1 MVRLLAPV
9 LLAALVVT
17 GCKKP
22 ADGLSGSFKPNFLP
36 VTFTIDSSGR
46 ISVSADASIVT
57 PLGEVSVSGFQQEL
71 GNPKPYLVAAIRHL
85 VGGAAADQSAFVDR
99 TTGPVHAAYAEYTDY
114 TNYAEGGARSVNY
127 TEAGARSVNY
137 AEGSV
142 SSVYSLYKIAAEGRS
157 VQPALNGQPLA
168 LAKSGTIV
176 VDATHTK
183 PGSVTEVQIAD
194 TEDQD
199 SPVPSGTASS
209 CAGTDAIGITLPE
222 VSAGA
227 EVADTVAELTADCL
241 QVQYAA
247 EPADGVTEGTVARVV
262 IPTEGSADPVR
273 LPPVDEGAPGPGDHV
288 TVSRRSP
295 VTVYVAATAPS
306 PSASSSTSPSP
317 SSSSTDEPSGEPS
330 ETVVPGTALVEAAAY
345 APVRTAPGTTG
356 EQASHIEPGAQYRA
370 VCVTHGGSVQA
381 HGYASDLW
389 VELLL
394 NAGGTGWVTATALTG
409 GPDGL
414 SLSECPGTGTDTL
427 SPTPLDTTP
436 TG

>member
-1 MVRLLAPV
+1 M
-9 LLAALVVT
+9 
-17 GCKKP
+17 
-22 ADGLSGSFKPNFLP
+22 D
-36 VTFTIDSSGR
+36 
-46 ISVSADASIVT
+46 
-57 PLGEVSVSGFQQEL
+57 
-71 GNPKPYLVAAIRHL
+71 
-85 VGGAAADQSAFVDR
+85 
-99 TTGPVHAAYAEYTDY
+99 YTDY
-114 TNYAEGGARSVNY
+114 AEEGARSVNY
-127 TEAGARSVNY
+127 TE
-137 AEGSV
+137 GSA
-142 SSVYSLYKIAAEGRS
+142 SSVYSLYKIAAKGRS

-194 TEDQD
+194 TEDQN

-227 EVADTVAELTADCL
+227 EVSDTVAELTADCL

-262 IPTEGSADPVR
+262 IPTEGSADAVR

-306 PSASSSTSPSP
+306 PSPSTSPSS

-330 ETVVPGTALVEAAAY
+330 ETVVPGTVLVEAAAY

-370 VCVTHGGSVQA
+370 VCVTHGESVQA
-381 HGYASDLW
+381 HGYTSDLW
-389 VELLL
+389 AELLL
-394 NAGGTGWVTATALTG
+394 SAGGTGWVTATALTG

-414 SLSECPGTGTDTL
+414 SLSDCQATGTGTDSP
-427 SPTPLDTTP
+427 SPTPSDTTP

>member
-1 MVRLLAPV
+1 MVRLLVPV

-22 ADGLSGSFKPNFLP
+22 GGEASGSFKPNFLP

-46 ISVSADASIVT
+46 ISVSLDASIVT

-85 VGGAAADQSAFVDR
+85 VGGTAADQSAFVDR
-99 TTGPVHAAYAEYTDY
+99 TTGPVHAAYAGYTDSA
-114 TNYAEGGARSVNY
+114 NYR
-127 TEAGARSVNY
+127 
-137 AEGSV
+137 EGSA
-142 SSVYSLYKIAAEGRS
+142 SSVYSLYKIAAKGRS

-183 PGSVTEVQIAD
+183 PGSVTQVQIAD
-194 TEDQD
+194 TEEQD

-227 EVADTVAELTADCL
+227 DVTDTVAELTADCL
-241 QVQYAA
+241 QVQYTA

-262 IPTEGSADPVR
+262 IPTEGSADAVR

-295 VTVYVAATAPS
+295 TTVYVAATAPAPS
-306 PSASSSTSPSP
+306 PSPSPSP
-317 SSSSTDEPSGEPS
+317 SSTDDPS
-330 ETVVPGTALVEAAAY
+330 ETPAPGTTPVEAAAY
-345 APVRTAPGTTG
+345 APVRTDPGTAG
-356 EQASHIEPGAQYRA
+356 EQTSHIEPGAQYRA
-370 VCVTHGGSVQA
+370 VCMTHGESVQA
-381 HGYASDLW
+381 HGYTSDLW
-389 VELLL
+389 AELLL
-394 NAGGTGWVTATALTG
+394 SAGGTGWVTATALTG

-414 SLSECPGTGTDTL
+414 SLPDCQGTGTATDTP
-427 SPTPLDTTP
+427 SPTPSDTTP